1 MKDSIVAGQILEPY
15 AQALMSVAQ
24 SNNIV
29 DRVGEDVSALLEL
42 LNNSEEL
49 RNFLISPL
57 VKADVKKTVLG
68 QVVGDQ
74 VHNYTRNFLMLL
86 VDRGR
91 ISFLQGICKQYQAL
105 LRKLNQTVLAE
116 VISAVELTEAQQQS
130 VRDKV
135 TAMTNARQV
144 ELDAKIDPDLIG
156 GVIIKVGSQVVDASL
171 RGQLRRISIRLSNVS
186 A

>member
-1 MKDSIVAGQILEPY
+1 MRDSIVVGQVIEPY

-24 SNNIV
+24 SNNVV
-29 DRVGEDVSALLEL
+29 DRVGEDVGTLLDL
-42 LNNSEEL
+42 LQSSEDL
-49 RNFLISPL
+49 RNFLANPL
-57 VKADVKKTVLG
+57 TKAEAKKAVL
-68 QVVGDQ
+68 QQIVGEQ
-74 VHNYTRNFLMLL
+74 LHPYTRNFLMLL

-91 ISFLQGICKQYQAL
+91 ILFIEGICKQYQAL

-116 VISAVELTEAQQQS
+116 VTSAVELNDEQKQS

-144 ELDAKIDPDLIG
+144 ELETKIDPDLIG

-171 RGQLRRISIRLSNVS
+171 RGQLRRISLRLSS
-186 A
+186 AA